1 MSWSSVTGIRS
12 SRITSNQKNN
22 VEKNARIYV
31 AGHSG
36 LVGSA
41 LVRALQDLGY
51 RHLIT
56 RPHAE
61 LDLSDRHRV
70 RRFFSQERP
79 EFVFM
84 AAAKVGGIVANERF
98 PADFIRI
105 NLEIETN
112 VIHETFANRAER
124 LLFLGSTCVYPR
136 DCEQPIREEYLLS
149 GPLESTNS
157 AYAIAKIA
165 GIEMCRSYNAQ
176 HGTQFLCPMPTNLYG
191 PGDLYDPENSHV
203 LPALIRRF
211 HEAREQA
218 CPEVVVWGSGTPRR
232 EFLYSDDLA
241 RACIV
246 LMNLPEESFSSA
258 IASWRYPIVN
268 IGTGTDVTI
277 SELAALI
284 ADVVGYRG
292 RLVFD
297 TSRPDGTPRKVTDPS
312 RVKALGWKP
321 QVSLRD
327 GIGRAFSDFKERV
340 DATRPQA
347 LDVRQ

>member
-1 MSWSSVTGIRS
+1 M
-12 SRITSNQKNN
+12 
-22 VEKNARIYV
+22 EKNARIYV

-112 VIHETFANRAER
+112 VIHETFANHAER

-176 HGTQFLCPMPTNLYG
+176 HG
-191 PGDLYDPENSHV
+191 
-203 LPALIRRF
+203 
-211 HEAREQA
+211 
-218 CPEVVVWGSGTPRR
+218 
-232 EFLYSDDLA
+232 
-241 RACIV
+241 
-246 LMNLPEESFSSA
+246 
-258 IASWRYPIVN
+258 
-268 IGTGTDVTI
+268 
-277 SELAALI
+277 
-284 ADVVGYRG
+284 
-292 RLVFD
+292 
-297 TSRPDGTPRKVTDPS
+297 
-312 RVKALGWKP
+312 
-321 QVSLRD
+321 
-327 GIGRAFSDFKERV
+327 
-340 DATRPQA
+340 
-347 LDVRQ
+347 